1 MYLKKWMYGNN
12 AALLLLLHYYENYI
26 STAHEKHNYLE
37 FLNTFQ
43 YHNE

>member
-26 STAHEKHNYLE
+26 STAHEKQLSGIFKY
-37 FLNTFQ
+37 FPVS
-43 YHNE
+43 